1 LSNGIYYSR
10 ELNIPLMK
18 PKFLLTIVALNTLF
32 LATSI
37 ATASNISP
45 AYNIF
50 KLSQT
55 ISKLV
60 GFDGDNPNLVES
72 AIDRA
77 LKAKEK
83 AVNLKINSDRRSE
96 AMSLGA
102 SEPAPRES
110 QKPTRSPIDR
120 NEENIDR

>member
-1 LSNGIYYSR
+1 
-10 ELNIPLMK
+10 MK

-55 ISKLV
+55 ISTLV
-60 GFDGDNPNLVES
+60 GLDGADPNLVES

-83 AVNLKINSDRRSE
+83 AVNLKTDSDSHP
-96 AMSLGA
+96 
-102 SEPAPRES
+102 SEPQIAGG
-110 QKPTRSPIDR
+110 KG
-120 NEENIDR
+120 

>member
-1 LSNGIYYSR
+1 
-10 ELNIPLMK
+10 MK
-18 PKFLLTIVALNTLF
+18 PNFLLTIIALNTLF
-32 LATSI
+32 LSTSI

-55 ISKLV
+55 ISKIV
-60 GFDGDNPNLVES
+60 GFDGDNPNLIES

-77 LKAKEK
+77 LKAKAK
-83 AVNLKINSDRRSE
+83 AIDLKPDSNLP
-96 AMSLGA
+96 L
-102 SEPAPRES
+102 ES
-110 QKPTRSPIDR
+110 QRAGGDRLAPQENPKPDRSPIDQ

>member
-1 LSNGIYYSR
+1 
-10 ELNIPLMK
+10 MK
-18 PKFLLTIVALNTLF
+18 PKFLLTILALNTLF
-32 LATSI
+32 LGSSI

-60 GFDGDNPNLVES
+60 GLDGTDPNLVES

-77 LKAKEK
+77 LEAKEK
-83 AVNLKINSDRRSE
+83 AVNLKTDDDSYPPDAQIAGGKN
-96 AMSLGA
+96 
-102 SEPAPRES
+102 
-110 QKPTRSPIDR
+110 
-120 NEENIDR
+120 